1 MDIFNSIIIIIS
13 LMLTSLMYFIRNTT
27 TKDTTTENKNNNV
40 KSIMETAK
48 PSIGVCNSTD
58 RRITTC
64 DSGNILIDNVE
75 YKGYLE
81 GGTLEYDNS
90 GLFDVY
96 NTNCTNREDCFIPFP
111 EGIIDSL
118 KPTVCYSGKDYE
130 QMSKDI
136 NCQKLPLPK
145 II

>member
-1 MDIFNSIIIIIS
+1 
-13 LMLTSLMYFIRNTT
+13 MYFIRNTT
-27 TKDTTTENKNNNV
+27 TKNTTTENKNI
-40 KSIMETAK
+40 KSIMETAT
-48 PSIGVCNSTD
+48 PAISVCNSTD

-81 GGTLEYDNS
+81 GGALEYDNS

-96 NTNCTNREDCFIPFP
+96 NTNCMNREDCFIPS
-111 EGIIDSL
+111 IDPV
-118 KPTVCYSGKDYE
+118 KPTVCYSGKYYE
-130 QMSKDI
+130 QMSDSI

-145 II
+145 I